1 MPPQPARLARI
12 IGAAVLTASM
22 AAPVLPAPTPPTRP
36 HGNDTPPP
44 GVSLYHRPTLE
55 ELQARTTLRS
65 PSPRLRG
72 LAALEQA
79 TSAATPA
86 APAAVPCIGDGTLGN
101 RVQMIYARSPSVADR
116 YTSLLASFRL
126 WAADLDQATWLSAAE
141 TGGGRHL
148 RFVTDDACQLDVA
161 RVLLTP
167 AAEASFDL
175 MRTELQALGH
185 NRTDRKYL
193 VWVDA
198 ATGICGLGEV
208 YDDQRPT
215 TGNWNNTGPM
225 YARVDAPCWH
235 YAELHEIFHTLGAV
249 QPDTPTTAPPAT
261 APTKPTSCATTT
273 TPAAP

>member
-1 MPPQPARLARI
+1 MPPQRTRLARI
-12 IGAAVLTASM
+12 VGAAVLTASL
-22 AAPVLPAPTPPTRP
+22 AAPVLPASTPPTRP

-44 GVSLYHRPTLE
+44 GVSLFHRPTLE

-79 TSAATPA
+79 TAATPA

-101 RVQMIYARSPSVADR
+101 RVQMIYARSPLVADR
-116 YTSLLASFRL
+116 YTSLLASFRQ

-167 AAEASFDL
+167 PPKPAS
-175 MRTELQALGH
+175 T
-185 NRTDRKYL
+185 
-193 VWVDA
+193 
-198 ATGICGLGEV
+198 
-208 YDDQRPT
+208 
-215 TGNWNNTGPM
+215 
-225 YARVDAPCWH
+225 
-235 YAELHEIFHTLGAV
+235 
-249 QPDTPTTAPPAT
+249 
-261 APTKPTSCATTT
+261 
-273 TPAAP
+273 